1 MDRENRG
8 LTVAQ
13 TGLGRKQQ
21 LLHDQTALRRGIR
34 AVVERRERNLC
45 TCTRVHS
52 VQIVNQ
58 RFHRLIGAL
67 ACLLIRV
74 LAGKLHALCNRLF
87 VERLGKCLRHRF
99 IIAVAACQTS
109 PLAGL
114 LLDTL
119 GQRTRIDLVVVVLT
133 EHLEGLG
140 EIVAEQLAEGLAHT
154 RRHRIIEVRHALT
167 AMLVILIRLDSNAC
181 QRRVR
186 TDVVRLTQEAV
197 AGGKT
202 VAEQLQQVNLTAGG
216 GQRQKIQ
223 IVDVDI
229 TLAVRLGVR
238 RIEDEHLVEL
248 LGTLGAVLE
257 HGAHRGITVD
267 IGVLALDVVLKRG
280 LERQILIHLHQ
291 TGVHL
296 THAGA
301 LVAVQDVLL
310 GRAGMSAFNQN
321 LLNSVLHLFNG
332 GSFGSSSLL
341 QRFFDLL
348 CQLLRHIVIL
358 AAGGL
363 CCAENCICDLVDL
376 KGSHAPVPLDDL
388 LNHKEKS
395 LSHTK
400 TA

>member
-1 MDRENRG
+1 M
-8 LTVAQ
+8 
-13 TGLGRKQQ
+13 
-21 LLHDQTALRRGIR
+21 
-34 AVVERRERNLC
+34 
-45 TCTRVHS
+45 
-52 VQIVNQ
+52 
-58 RFHRLIGAL
+58 
-67 ACLLIRV
+67 
-74 LAGKLHALCNRLF
+74 
-87 VERLGKCLRHRF
+87 
-99 IIAVAACQTS
+99 
-109 PLAGL
+109 
-114 LLDTL
+114 
-119 GQRTRIDLVVVVLT
+119 LVVLV
-133 EHLEGLG
+133 GLDG
-140 EIVAEQLAEGLAHT
+140 DA
-154 RRHRIIEVRHALT
+154 R
-167 AMLVILIRLDSNAC
+167 
-181 QRRVR
+181 QRGVR

-197 AGGKT
+197 TGGKT

-229 TLAVRLGVR
+229 TLAVCLGVR
-238 RIEDEHLVEL
+238 RIEDEHLIEL
-248 LGTLGAVLE
+248 LGALGAVLE

-267 IGVLALDVVLKRG
+267 VGVLSLDVVLERG
-280 LERQILIHLHQ
+280 LERQILVHLHQ

-310 GRAGMSAFNQN
+310 GRAGMSAFDQN
-321 LLNSVLHLFNG
+321 LLNRVLHLFNG
-332 GSFGSSSLL
+332 GSFGSSNLL

-348 CQLLRHIVIL
+348 CQLLRHIVVL
-358 AAGGL
+358 AAGCL

>member
-1 MDRENRG
+1 
-8 LTVAQ
+8 
-13 TGLGRKQQ
+13 
-21 LLHDQTALRRGIR
+21 
-34 AVVERRERNLC
+34 
-45 TCTRVHS
+45 
-52 VQIVNQ
+52 
-58 RFHRLIGAL
+58 
-67 ACLLIRV
+67 
-74 LAGKLHALCNRLF
+74 
-87 VERLGKCLRHRF
+87 
-99 IIAVAACQTS
+99 
-109 PLAGL
+109 
-114 LLDTL
+114 
-119 GQRTRIDLVVVVLT
+119 
-133 EHLEGLG
+133 
-140 EIVAEQLAEGLAHT
+140 
-154 RRHRIIEVRHALT
+154 
-167 AMLVILIRLDSNAC
+167 MLVILIRLDSNAC

-197 AGGKT
+197 TGGKT

-223 IVDVDI
+223 IVDMDI
-229 TLAVRLGVR
+229 ALAVRLSMR
-238 RIEDEHLVEL
+238 RIEDKHLIEL
-248 LGTLGAVLE
+248 LGALGAVLE

-267 IGVLALDVVLKRG
+267 IGVLALDVVLERG
-280 LERQILIHLHQ
+280 LERQILVHLHQ

-310 GRAGMSAFNQN
+310 GRAGMSAFDQN